1 MGVNVS
7 QGMLDYISALQP
19 ACDLPDKGRK
29 LVVLGSTGSIGQNVL
44 RIAGD
49 HPQQLHII
57 GLAGGENIHL
67 LAEQARL
74 WQPSVLGVKTSS
86 LAGELRALLPPEYR
100 PEIVSGEQG
109 YVQMASSPDADIV
122 VSAQVGAAGLAPTL
136 AAVRQGRVVAL
147 ANKETLVTAGPLI
160 MQAVADNGVK
170 LYPVDSEHSAIF
182 QSLEGHRFCDV
193 KRLILTA
200 SGGPFLDKGLK
211 QLESV
216 TPEEALLH
224 PKWDMGQKIS
234 IDSATMMNKG
244 LEVIEARW
252 LFDLDASRIAVHIHP
267 QSIIHSMVE
276 YVDGSVIAQM
286 GIPDMKTPI
295 AYALSYPERLP
306 LELPPL
312 DLCQLGQLTFSQ
324 PDLERFRCLGLAYQ
338 ALATGGTAPAV
349 LNAANE
355 VAVASFLRGE
365 ISFLDIARIIDGALQ
380 GHSVIEPDHVDVVL
394 RADRWGRERAS
405 RIIHSLN

>member
-1 MGVNVS
+1 MKTVS
-7 QGMLDYISALQP
+7 I
-19 ACDLPDKGRK
+19 
-29 LVVLGSTGSIGQNVL
+29 LGSTGSIGVSTL
-44 RIAGD
+44 EVISAYPDRYKVAA
-49 HPQQLHII
+49 LT
-57 GLAGGENIHL
+57 GGRNIEL
-67 LAEQARL
+67 LASQVRQFRPELVAVFSDKEAR
-74 WQPSVLGVKTSS
+74 S
-86 LAGELRALLPPEYR
+86 LADILGADA
-100 PEIVSGEQG
+100 PEILFGLEG
-109 YVQMASSPDADIV
+109 LINCAGHTDTDIV
-122 VSAQVGAAGLAPTL
+122 VSSIVGAAGLVPTM
-136 AAVRQGRVVAL
+136 AAIKAGKDVAL

-224 PKWDMGQKIS
+224 PRWDMGQKIS

-276 YVDGSVIAQM
+276 YVDGSVIAQL

-312 DLCQLGQLTFSQ
+312 DLCRLGQLTFSE
-324 PDLERFRCLGLAYQ
+324 PDLEKFRCLGLAYQ
-338 ALATGGTAPAV
+338 ALDAGGTAPAV

-355 VAVASFLRGE
+355 IAVASFLRGE
-365 ISFLDIARIIDGALQ
+365 ISFLDIARIIDGTLQ
-380 GHSVIEPDHVDVVL
+380 DHSVVEPDHVDVVL
-394 RADRWGRERAS
+394 RADRWGREQAS
-405 RIIHSLN
+405 RIICSLN